1 MGTPAPDGD
10 VGGWPRPG
18 VWRNLT
24 TGLPVSSFNHV
35 SAEVTSALPSGLLVA
50 ELPALT

>member
-1 MGTPAPDGD
+1 MVTPAPDSD

-18 VWRNLT
+18 VWRSLT
-24 TGLPVSSFNHV
+24 TGLPVSSFTYV
-35 SAEVTSALPSGLLVA
+35 SAEVTSTLLSGLLVA

>member
-10 VGGWPRPG
+10 VRGWPRPR
-18 VWRNLT
+18 VWWRLIT
-24 TGLPVSSFNHV
+24 EFPVFSSKFV
-35 SAEVTSALPSGLLVA
+35 LAGVTSALPSGLLVA